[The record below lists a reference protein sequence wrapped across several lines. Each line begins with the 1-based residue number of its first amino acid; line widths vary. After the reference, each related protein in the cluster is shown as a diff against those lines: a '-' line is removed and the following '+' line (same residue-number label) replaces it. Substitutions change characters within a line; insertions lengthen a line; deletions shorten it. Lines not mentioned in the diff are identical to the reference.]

1 MVSSLLI
8 GFRMPPIFEQQR
20 IHPNRQE
27 LPEAL
32 QCHDRTARHP
42 AMTRRHRRARRV
54 ANEIHQLPWRDV
66 VNPYAPIEILDAEQ
80 LETIVR
86 SAYKVLAT
94 QGMRFLEPGSRKMM
108 REAGADVDEATMMVR
123 FDPALVE
130 EKLALAPSKFGLRAR
145 NPAHNLSV
153 GGNNILFSSVG
164 GPAFCSDLDKGRRP
178 GTYAEMCDYFR
189 IIQSLNIIHLEGGGA
204 FEAMDLPA
212 ETRHL
217 DLYLAQYRLLDKNA
231 QSYALG
237 GERTVDSIEMACIAL
252 ETDRA
257 GLAEEPALLG
267 IINTNSPMQL
277 DIPMTEAIVELSTA
291 GQVSCIT
298 PFTLAGSMS
307 PATLAGTLVQQT
319 AEVLAVATLS
329 QVIKPGA
336 LIMYGSFAS
345 NVDMRSGAPALG
357 TPEYTKAAQASGQIA
372 RHLGLPFR
380 SSNTN
385 VSNCVDGQAVFES
398 EMSIWGSVMG
408 HANLV
413 NHAAGWL
420 EGGLT
425 ASFEKLIIDAEMLQ
439 MMAEYLRPIEVSDDE
454 LALDAIAEV
463 GPGGHHFG
471 TKHTLERYETAFYT
485 PIISNRQNF
494 ESWQE
499 SGSIHISTRANT
511 IWKQLLNEYE
521 QPPIDPAIDE
531 ALVDYANRRKQAI
544 LGKAS

>member
-1 MVSSLLI
+1 
-8 GFRMPPIFEQQR
+8 
-20 IHPNRQE
+20 
-27 LPEAL
+27 
-32 QCHDRTARHP
+32 
-42 AMTRRHRRARRV
+42 MTRRNRRTRRV
-54 ANEIHQLPWRDV
+54 VDEIHQLPWR
-66 VNPYAPIEILDAEQ
+66 NITNRYAPTDILDAEQ
-80 LETIVR
+80 LETIIQASLR
-86 SAYKVLAT
+86 VLQT
-94 QGMRFLEPGSRKMM
+94 QGIRFLEPGSRKTLQ
-108 REAGADVDEATMMVR
+108 RAGADVDEASQMVR
-123 FDPALVE
+123 FDPDLVKE
-130 EKLALAPSKFGLRAR
+130 QVALAPSEFGLRAR
-145 NPAHNLSV
+145 NPAHNLTV
-153 GGNNILFSSVG
+153 GGNNIVFSSVG

-178 GTYAEMCDYFR
+178 GTYEEMCDYLR
-189 IIQSLNIIHLEGGGA
+189 LIQSLNIIHMEGGGA

-237 GERTVDSIEMACIAL
+237 GVRTADSIEMACIAL
-252 ETDRA
+252 GTDRA
-257 GLAEEPALLG
+257 GLADEPALLG
-267 IINTNSPMQL
+267 VINTNSPMQL
-277 DIPMTEAIVELSTA
+277 DIPMTEAIMELAVS

-319 AEVLAVATLS
+319 AEVLGVATFS
-329 QVIKPGA
+329 QIVKPGA
-336 LIMYGSFAS
+336 RIMYGSFAS
-345 NVDMRSGAPALG
+345 NVDMRTGAPALG
-357 TPEYTKAAQASGQIA
+357 TPEYAKAAQASGQIA
-372 RHLGLPFR
+372 RRLRLPFR
-380 SSNTN
+380 SSNTT

-398 EMSIWGSVMG
+398 EMSLWGSIMG

-471 TKHTLERYETAFYT
+471 TSHTLERYESAFYT
-485 PIISNRQNF
+485 PILSNRQNF

-499 SGSIHISTRANT
+499 SGSIDISARANT
-511 IWKQLLNEYE
+511 IWKQLLGEYE
-521 QPPIDPAIDE
+521 QPPLDPAIDE
-531 ALVDYANRRKQAI
+531 ALVEYATKRKQEIMA
-544 LGKAS
+544 GAN